1 MASRKRADHS
11 VLKRSIETNTTGM
24 KQAMLAMKTGSPEV
38 IDVLLNECNLIYE
51 CKVCFNMFR
60 SLANLI
66 AHKRTYCKSR
76 CQTVQHHFNNG
87 GKQSKETVET
97 LVMVEPEP
105 VETVYPEDNFELE
118 DYSPSIE
125 LLKDA
130 GIMAEIEE
138 RPIIESLKPVSNHSK
153 SKLQD
158 IVKKLITV
166 RNAQESEDEKN
177 PLILEPIRQTSRAM
191 FQNHGRQDIK
201 TMGQRYAELV
211 KARQLAS
218 VFVGPDNKI
227 IDPGRSKRSFS
238 PASSVESGRITFKSR
253 PAYPNAKF
261 PCTQC
266 DSSYTRLYSVVNHLI
281 KVHDFSDKEAQAEKP
296 AILKKSRNLKKEP
309 KIILS
314 RLTKSQ
320 IEKWTTHDQNW
331 NYFDGGDEIEVI
343 EEHDTKMT
351 EFNKLATESL
361 NMNLKI
367 CLPRLSPSKF
377 LPSKRSRSAS
387 PSASSSTSMGSY
399 SSSSKS
405 SRSASPSAS
414 STSSSSKEENIFS
427 SAPKRPR
434 NSSPQPRRSVL
445 TAKVDQE
452 NKPMVKTKRYLTRR
466 AGPASAIKNRE
477 LKQLLM
483 DTKP

>member
-1 MASRKRADHS
+1 
-11 VLKRSIETNTTGM
+11 
-24 KQAMLAMKTGSPEV
+24 
-38 IDVLLNECNLIYE
+38 
-51 CKVCFNMFR
+51 MFR

-87 GKQSKETVET
+87 GKQSKDTVET

-130 GIMAEIEE
+130 GILAEIEE

-191 FQNHGRQDIK
+191 FQVSGNSPKFFFVKKFVKLKVHIYFLQNHGRQDIK

-238 PASSVESGRITFKSR
+238 PASSVDSGRNFKSR

-314 RLTKSQ
+314 RLTESQ

-331 NYFDGGDEIEVI
+331 NYFDDEDEIEVI
-343 EEHDTKMT
+343 EDNDTKMT

-387 PSASSSTSMGSY
+387 PSASSTTSMGSY

-427 SAPKRPR
+427 APKRPR
-434 NSSPQPRRSVL
+434 KSSPQPRRSVL

>member
-1 MASRKRADHS
+1 
-11 VLKRSIETNTTGM
+11 
-24 KQAMLAMKTGSPEV
+24 
-38 IDVLLNECNLIYE
+38 
-51 CKVCFNMFR
+51 MFR

-87 GKQSKETVET
+87 GKQSKDTVET

-130 GIMAEIEE
+130 GILAEIEE

-177 PLILEPIRQTSRAM
+177 PLLLEPIRQTSRAM
-191 FQNHGRQDIK
+191 FQVSSNSPKKFQNFTEGEKIFVKKFVKLKVHIYFLQNHGRQDIK

-331 NYFDGGDEIEVI
+331 NYFDDEDEIEVI
-343 EEHDTKMT
+343 EDNDNKMT

-387 PSASSSTSMGSY
+387 PSASSTTSMGSY

-427 SAPKRPR
+427 APKRPR
-434 NSSPQPRRSVL
+434 KSSPQPRRSVL